1 MRALKNSI
9 QEVEIV
15 NLGYAE
21 NGKGPYFVRQDGYP
35 PGTTDYKDERF
46 ILLSDGTWMLNLK
59 FMALPES
66 EQEKHLLSS
75 IREIYDRLQN
85 VAGTPVVA
93 DATLPEGKTQEQL
106 MREIEATAGRIRSR
120 MKGAKGSRLDD
131 LQA

>member
-35 PGTTDYKDERF
+35 PQTTDYKDERF

-59 FMALPES
+59 FMALPEP

-75 IREIYDRLQN
+75 IREIYDRLQV

-93 DATLPEGKTQEQL
+93 DATLPEGQTQEQL

-120 MKGAKGSRLDD
+120 MKGAKGQRLGD